1 MMPKFNQLLFKF
13 QCRSSVNRLVNL
25 LINMIGGFSL
35 LLNNYS
41 LVHCCP
47 HQPTDDLSTERPP
60 LSSVP
65 NILFTD
71 ELPQAYCQL
80 IFPHFPDTNPTFH
93 RIQVLFRYR

>member
-1 MMPKFNQLLFKF
+1 MMPKFNQPLFKF
-13 QCRSSVNRLVNL
+13 QCRGSVTRLVNL

-71 ELPQAYCQL
+71 ELPQAYC
-80 IFPHFPDTNPTFH
+80 
-93 RIQVLFRYR
+93 